1 MRGAMILSENGGERR
16 AVAEVLFA
24 AACWGCIGLFT
35 RYLSGL
41 GMSPL
46 AIAFF
51 RSFAAAAMLAG
62 WLGVR
67 DRKTFRIRARDIWMF
82 VGTGFVS
89 IGCFNVFYFMTQ
101 TYTTLSV
108 AAVLLY
114 TAPFFVIFMSRLF
127 FKERITRQKICA
139 VVLAFAGC
147 LFVTGLV
154 GGGSVSL
161 APIAIVTGLGSAICY
176 ALYSIFGQVA
186 LARYAPMTVTFYS
199 LFISACSMGIVF
211 AASGADLPP
220 VSGGMVLG
228 ICGLGLFSTA
238 LPYIFYTRGL
248 AGLSPSKASVLA
260 CAEPM
265 VATLVGIFVL
275 HEPITLPAV
284 LGIALIFAGIVVLN
298 RRSS

>member
-1 MRGAMILSENGGERR
+1 MRGVHFMSENGGERR

-176 ALYSIFGQVA
+176 ALYSIFGEVA
-186 LARYAPMTVTFYS
+186 LARYVPMTVTFYS

-228 ICGLGLFSTA
+228 VCGLGLFSTA
-238 LPYIFYTRGL
+238 IPYIFYTRGL
-248 AGLSPSKASVLA
+248 ARLAPSKASVLA
-260 CAEPM
+260 FAEPM
-265 VATLVGIFVL
+265 TATVLGIVLL

>member
-1 MRGAMILSENGGERR
+1 MRGVHFMSENGGERR

-176 ALYSIFGQVA
+176 ALYSIFGEA
-186 LARYAPMTVTFYS
+186 
-199 LFISACSMGIVF
+199 ACSMGIVF

-260 CAEPM
+260 FAEPM

>member
-1 MRGAMILSENGGERR
+1 MSNTK
-16 AVAEVLFA
+16 VATAEGTPTA
-24 AACWGCIGLFT
+24 K
-35 RYLSGL
+35 
-41 GMSPL
+41 M
-46 AIAFF
+46 
-51 RSFAAAAMLAG
+51 AAMLAG

-108 AAVLLY
+108 AAVLLF

-154 GGGSVSL
+154 CGGSVRL

-260 CAEPM
+260 FAEPM

-284 LGIALIFAGIVVLN
+284 LGIALIFAGIIVLN

>member
-1 MRGAMILSENGGERR
+1 
-16 AVAEVLFA
+16 
-24 AACWGCIGLFT
+24 
-35 RYLSGL
+35 
-41 GMSPL
+41 
-46 AIAFF
+46 
-51 RSFAAAAMLAG
+51 
-62 WLGVR
+62 
-67 DRKTFRIRARDIWMF
+67 
-82 VGTGFVS
+82 
-89 IGCFNVFYFMTQ
+89 
-101 TYTTLSV
+101 
-108 AAVLLY
+108 
-114 TAPFFVIFMSRLF
+114 MSRLF

-228 ICGLGLFSTA
+228 VCGLGLFSTA
-238 LPYIFYTRGL
+238 LPYIFDTRGL

-260 CAEPM
+260 FAEPM

-284 LGIALIFAGIVVLN
+284 LGIALIFAGIIVLN

>member
-1 MRGAMILSENGGERR
+1 MRGVHFMSENGGERR

-127 FKERITRQKICA
+127 F
-139 VVLAFAGC
+139 
-147 LFVTGLV
+147 
-154 GGGSVSL
+154 
-161 APIAIVTGLGSAICY
+161 
-176 ALYSIFGQVA
+176 
-186 LARYAPMTVTFYS
+186 
-199 LFISACSMGIVF
+199 
-211 AASGADLPP
+211 
-220 VSGGMVLG
+220 
-228 ICGLGLFSTA
+228 
-238 LPYIFYTRGL
+238 
-248 AGLSPSKASVLA
+248 
-260 CAEPM
+260 
-265 VATLVGIFVL
+265 
-275 HEPITLPAV
+275 
-284 LGIALIFAGIVVLN
+284 
-298 RRSS
+298 